1 MKRVYDAFIEFT
13 QQEKMEDVGLRQRKR
28 RELLCK
34 KNRSPAFV
42 YTLYIKNTLQT
53 QRKKNRRPSP
63 HDFALWG
70 EIQRIS

>member
-13 QQEKMEDVGLRQRKR
+13 QQEKMRKMWGGGREKR

-53 QRKKNRRPSP
+53 QRKKNRRP
-63 HDFALWG
+63 HLATLRFG
-70 EIQRIS
+70 VKYNE

>member
-1 MKRVYDAFIEFT
+1 MMRLYRVYAAREN
-13 QQEKMEDVGLRQRKR
+13 EEDVFGVAEKKE

-53 QRKKNRRPSP
+53 QRKKNRRP
-63 HDFALWG
+63 HLATLRFG
-70 EIQRIS
+70 VKYNE

>member
-1 MKRVYDAFIEFT
+1 MMRLYRVYAAREN
-13 QQEKMEDVGLRQRKR
+13 EEDVFGVAAEKKE

-53 QRKKNRRPSP
+53 QRKKNRRP
-63 HDFALWG
+63 HLATLRFG
-70 EIQRIS
+70 VKYNE